1 MTKLILKTR
10 QRKSA
15 WLDYFI
21 VTILI
26 FMSGNP
32 ALTIEG
38 RNEVLTV
45 IISFCF
51 LIMLYMRKETIATPR
66 FIAVALIFSCVVV
79 VQGFTFSFWPYRTIF
94 GFLLR
99 LFMAYAA
106 VTLVKEFP
114 RKYIIVMFYTC
125 IISFFFYFFGIL
137 RETTGIDLISFLAP
151 IDKLA
156 NPERGFHI
164 FVHNYLAYGRIP
176 PFSNQNPFRNS
187 SYFWEPGAF
196 AGYLLLAII
205 FLGMYKDKFEK
216 RQYKNM
222 LSIMII
228 ALLTTMSTGGY
239 VLLPLCLLFHVKL
252 SQLTVKHVPIVVAVG
267 LIMAMLL
274 PVFFY
279 MEFLWPKIK
288 NEYVTAVNYG
298 RGWEY
303 SRFGSILVDV
313 EYIKRHPF
321 FGYGG
326 HEKTRFMLHG
336 GQSLEGM
343 GNGLSDF
350 TVRHGLIGMAT
361 ALIFIGASIYRLT
374 NYDLG
379 KAILFV
385 SFIVLALN
393 FEIFLNY
400 PLFISLMFLGGM
412 SRAGPVISGA
422 KVQ

>member
-125 IISFFFYFFGIL
+125 IISW
-137 RETTGIDLISFLAP
+137 RHW
-151 IDKLA
+151 DKC
-156 NPERGFHI
+156 R
-164 FVHNYLAYGRIP
+164 
-176 PFSNQNPFRNS
+176 
-187 SYFWEPGAF
+187 
-196 AGYLLLAII
+196 
-205 FLGMYKDKFEK
+205 
-216 RQYKNM
+216 
-222 LSIMII
+222 
-228 ALLTTMSTGGY
+228 
-239 VLLPLCLLFHVKL
+239 
-252 SQLTVKHVPIVVAVG
+252 
-267 LIMAMLL
+267 
-274 PVFFY
+274 
-279 MEFLWPKIK
+279 
-288 NEYVTAVNYG
+288 
-298 RGWEY
+298 
-303 SRFGSILVDV
+303 
-313 EYIKRHPF
+313 
-321 FGYGG
+321 
-326 HEKTRFMLHG
+326 
-336 GQSLEGM
+336 
-343 GNGLSDF
+343 
-350 TVRHGLIGMAT
+350 
-361 ALIFIGASIYRLT
+361 
-374 NYDLG
+374 
-379 KAILFV
+379 
-385 SFIVLALN
+385 
-393 FEIFLNY
+393 
-400 PLFISLMFLGGM
+400 
-412 SRAGPVISGA
+412 
-422 KVQ
+422 